1 MRYVLDTNIV
11 AAVLNDHPVVVS
23 RFNRVLPDSLLF
35 IPAIALAELHYGAL
49 SSQRIAENLA
59 KIDRILRILIFAPI
73 DRPIAERFGLV
84 KARLRRQG
92 ISKSDA
98 DLFVASTALEM
109 RATLVTNDGGIRDAP
124 LEELRVENWLR

>member
-11 AAVLNDHPVVVS
+11 AAVLNNHPVVVS

-35 IPAIALAELHYGAL
+35 LPAIALAELQYGAF

-59 KIDRILRILIFAPI
+59 KIDRILRILIFAPV
-73 DRPIAERFGLV
+73 DRPIAERFGLI

-92 ISKSDA
+92 VSKSDA

-109 RATLVTNDGGIRDAP
+109 RATLVTDDGGIRDAP
-124 LEELRVENWLR
+124 LEELKVENWLL